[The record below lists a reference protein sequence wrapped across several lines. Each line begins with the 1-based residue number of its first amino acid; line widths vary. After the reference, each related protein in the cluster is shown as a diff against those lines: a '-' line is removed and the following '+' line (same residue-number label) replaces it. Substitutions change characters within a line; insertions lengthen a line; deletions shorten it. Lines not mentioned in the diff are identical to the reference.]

1 MFVSAISKDE
11 YEFIISQDSN
21 CTQEISS
28 NKKDTFVYK
37 SCVTQTTLLETNN
50 FWFSHEAICDIVKEF
65 SERKTTL
72 FSSNDNIQ
80 YRITFDFEK
89 TVNGTRIG
97 QFTLEADTINNKRM
111 RPQVEFVTLYCD
123 IKMDPIPPSVDQ
135 LVPILNQKIQ
145 DMSLVIEKLQQ
156 NIDFLNKQMVEQ
168 NEKMEAKRMS
178 DIYLDSEIFC
188 VDDIHYYLIHKKEYD
203 NYITEIPFQLCREY
217 PYVGKK
223 SHQRHF
229 SEHMLLYYTQ
239 QLKFT
244 PVKPFLDVTKNGLL
258 NFYVDYKNINQYHYY
273 NMYNPNISTIHQAFV
288 KYIVT
293 HPDWIKYVE
302 NIEHTTDSL
311 KISFPFKKKYSF
323 FMHADSSY
331 IQQTKWC
338 VNVGGYAISEGLW
351 NVINQKLFRLET
363 KIYAEVIYKYS
374 EDKNGQMCF
383 PSILIEKYRLIES
396 LKDEMI
402 VGEKQ
407 FLLDT
412 FKFLCAFFD
421 VCNEFYCRGKILLP
435 PRNGYA
441 QFKHHPTDPDYLN
454 KFNMFKYISG
464 STVKPQDKVHF
475 CKLLGFYQSSE
486 SEI

>member
-1 MFVSAISKDE
+1 
-11 YEFIISQDSN
+11 
-21 CTQEISS
+21 
-28 NKKDTFVYK
+28 
-37 SCVTQTTLLETNN
+37 
-50 FWFSHEAICDIVKEF
+50 
-65 SERKTTL
+65 
-72 FSSNDNIQ
+72 
-80 YRITFDFEK
+80 
-89 TVNGTRIG
+89 
-97 QFTLEADTINNKRM
+97 
-111 RPQVEFVTLYCD
+111 
-123 IKMDPIPPSVDQ
+123 
-135 LVPILNQKIQ
+135 
-145 DMSLVIEKLQQ
+145 MSLVIEKLQQ
-156 NIDFLNKQMVEQ
+156 NIDFLNTQTVEQ
-168 NEKMEAKRMS
+168 NEKIQAKRIS
-178 DIYLDSEIFC
+178 DIYPDSEIFC
-188 VDDIHYYLIHKKEYD
+188 VDDVHYYLILNQYS
-203 NYITEIPFQLCREY
+203 NCINSEIHFQQCWEY
-217 PYVGKK
+217 PHVGKR

-229 SEHMLLYYTQ
+229 SEHILLYYTQ
-239 QLKFT
+239 KLKFT
-244 PVKPFLDVTKNGLL
+244 PVTPFLDVTKNGLL
-258 NFYVDYKNINQYHYY
+258 NFYVNYKNQGSYY
-273 NMYNPNISTIHQAFV
+273 LNKYDPNISTIHQAFV

-323 FMHADSSY
+323 FMHAEQSY

-338 VNVGGYAISEGLW
+338 VNVGGYTISEGLW
-351 NVINQKLFRLET
+351 NVINQKLFRLGT
-363 KIYAEVIYKYS
+363 KIYAEIGFNEHRDHK
-374 EDKNGQMCF
+374 DGQMCF
-383 PSILIEKYRLIES
+383 PSILIENYRLIES

-486 SEI
+486 CEI